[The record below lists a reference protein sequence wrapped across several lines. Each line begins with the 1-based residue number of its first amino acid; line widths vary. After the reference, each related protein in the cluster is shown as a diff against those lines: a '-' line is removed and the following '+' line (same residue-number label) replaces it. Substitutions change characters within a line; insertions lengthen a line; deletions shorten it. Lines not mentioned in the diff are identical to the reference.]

1 MVVRDILNVS
11 IQKVIKKNNL
21 FLKIIKYSGDDMKVD
36 IKKLLF
42 YIIITFLIGSF
53 FTLFNNVSLYDDLN
67 KAVDIPRIVF
77 PIVWSI
83 LYLLMAISA
92 YMISETMS
100 PNKFAALKLYFVQL
114 IVNSLWTL
122 IFFGLRQ
129 YVLSFIWIIL
139 LIVLVIWMI
148 IKFYRIRKVS
158 GFINVPYLLWLLFAS
173 FLTLSI
179 IILN

>member
-1 MVVRDILNVS
+1 MDVRDILSVIIQNV
-11 IQKVIKKNNL
+11 NN
-21 FLKIIKYSGDDMKVD
+21 FKIKIINYNGDVMKVD

-53 FTLFNNVSLYDDLN
+53 FTFFTSTNLYNDLN
-67 KAVDIPRIVF
+67 TAVRVPSAIF

-83 LYLLMAISA
+83 LYLLMAVSA
-92 YMISETMS
+92 YMISETNS
-100 PNKFAALKLYFVQL
+100 PNKNEAIKIYFIQL

-139 LIVLVIWMI
+139 LVVLVIWMI
-148 IKFYRIRKVS
+148 IKFYKIRKIS
-158 GFINVPYLLWLLFAS
+158 GFINIPYLLWLLFAS
-173 FLTLSI
+173 YLTLSI